1 MRLTSTVLILTAFG
15 CAPAFADA
23 GPETPKNPADTE
35 TVTITGTRDGPVA
48 YKLTTL
54 ASGLDHPWSIAFL
67 PDGSMLVTE
76 RPGRLR
82 VIRNGVLDPK
92 PIAGVPPVY
101 VQAGAQAG
109 LFDIVLHPKF
119 AENNIV
125 YLTFAFGDASANATR
140 VVRAHYDG
148 HALTDVQPIFTA
160 APTKDTG
167 NHFGG
172 RMVFI
177 ADGTF
182 LLTIG
187 EGFEYREK
195 AQDLSVDLGKIVHL
209 KDDGSVPDGNPFAG
223 KPNARPEIWTY
234 GHRNEQGLFFEAA
247 TGRVWETEHGP
258 RGGDEI
264 NIIEPGKNYGW
275 PVITYGMDYSGAYV
289 SPHKEW
295 PGMEQPLLY
304 WTPSIAPAG
313 FTIYHGDKFPG
324 WEGDGFSGSLVFK
337 NVRHVNFDA
346 NYAVVGQEELF
357 KEIGMRIRDVRT
369 GPDGYLYL
377 LTEADTPTLLSHGT
391 GDGTVVRVEPK

>member
-1 MRLTSTVLILTAFG
+1 MRLTISVLVLSVFG
-15 CAPAFADA
+15 CGTALADA
-23 GPETPKNPADTE
+23 GPETPKPPEDTMVPPAAASTS
-35 TVTITGTRDGPVA
+35 VS

-54 ASGLDHPWSIAFL
+54 ATGLDHPWSIAFL
-67 PDGSMLVTE
+67 PDGAMLVTE

-82 VIRNGVLDPK
+82 VIRNGALDPT

-101 VQAGAQAG
+101 VKAGAQAG
-109 LFDIVLHPKF
+109 LYDIVLHPKF

-125 YLTFAFGDASANATR
+125 YLTFAHGNAAANSTR
-140 VVRAHYDG
+140 VVRARYDG
-148 HALTDVQPIFTA
+148 RALTDVQPIFTA
-160 APTKDTG
+160 TPTKDTG

-172 RMVFI
+172 RMVFL

-182 LLTIG
+182 LLEVG
-187 EGFEYREK
+187 DGFEYREK
-195 AQDLSVDLGKIVHL
+195 AQDLGSHLGKIVRL
-209 KDDGSVPDGNPFAG
+209 NDDGSVPGGNPFAG
-223 KPNARPEIWTY
+223 KPNARPEIWSY
-234 GHRNEQGLFFEAA
+234 GHRNQQGLFFDASS
-247 TGRVWETEHGP
+247 GRVWESEHGP

-264 NIIEPGKNYGW
+264 NIIEAGKNYGW
-275 PVITYGMDYSGAYV
+275 PVITTGMDYSGAYV

-295 PGMEQPLLY
+295 PGMEQAVLY
-304 WTPSIAPAG
+304 WTPSIGPSG

-337 NVRHVNFDA
+337 HVRRVDFDA

-357 KEIGMRIRDVRT
+357 NEIGMRVRDVRT

-377 LTEADTPTLLSHGT
+377 LTEADSPSMFSAAK